1 MKILYFDCSS
11 GISGDMAVGAMIDLG
26 VPFEILNI
34 KLDHIELQQKRISKK
49 GISAVKF
56 DVYEKSTHKHADH
69 SHHHVENIEKI
80 ILETNIPD
88 SAKKIALGIFA
99 AIADA
104 ERIVHGTPKGKSLH
118 LHEVGALDSI
128 ADIICLSLCVDYLKP
143 DKIIF
148 SPLNTGEGTVKCAH
162 GILPVPA
169 PATLELLKNIPA
181 YSDGTKFELT
191 TPTGAA
197 FAKITA
203 NEFGGLPFGKI
214 IKAGYGAGS
223 RELDNRPNVL
233 RVLLIDASDNDRQ
246 DACPADNNDRQDAC
260 PADNNDRQ
268 DACPADNND
277 RQDAC
282 PTFIYQMETQIDDMT
297 SETLAPVFDKLLKN
311 GALDVY
317 VTQILM
323 KKQRPGF
330 LLTVLSNSENKNDL
344 EKIILTDTTT
354 FGVRSWKIDRICLDR
369 KIEKFDS
376 SLGTV
381 RVKIGTLDN
390 ITKKMPE
397 LDDCLLISE
406 KYNIP
411 VWKVYNKII
420 GELNEK

>member
-1 MKILYFDCSS
+1 
-11 GISGDMAVGAMIDLG
+11 
-26 VPFEILNI
+26 
-34 KLDHIELQQKRISKK
+34 
-49 GISAVKF
+49 
-56 DVYEKSTHKHADH
+56 
-69 SHHHVENIEKI
+69 
-80 ILETNIPD
+80 
-88 SAKKIALGIFA
+88 
-99 AIADA
+99 
-104 ERIVHGTPKGKSLH
+104 
-118 LHEVGALDSI
+118 
-128 ADIICLSLCVDYLKP
+128 
-143 DKIIF
+143 
-148 SPLNTGEGTVKCAH
+148 
-162 GILPVPA
+162 
-169 PATLELLKNIPA
+169 
-181 YSDGTKFELT
+181 
-191 TPTGAA
+191 
-197 FAKITA
+197 
-203 NEFGGLPFGKI
+203 
-214 IKAGYGAGS
+214 
-223 RELDNRPNVL
+223 
-233 RVLLIDASDNDRQ
+233 LLIDASDNDRQ

-381 RVKIGTLDN
+381 RIKIGTLN
-390 ITKKMPE
+390 GMTKKMPE
-397 LDDCLLISE
+397 FDDCLILSE

-420 GELNEK
+420 GEI

>member
-26 VPFEILNI
+26 VPFDVLNI
-34 KLDHIELQQKRISKK
+34 KLENIDLKQKRISKK

-56 DVYEKSTHKHADH
+56 DVFDKSTHQHADH
-69 SHHHVENIEKI
+69 SSHHIEDIEKI
-80 ILETNIPD
+80 ILQVDISD
-88 SAKKIALGIFA
+88 SVQKTALEIFS

-104 ERIVHGTPKGKSLH
+104 EIVVHGASETKSLH

-148 SPLNTGEGTVKCAH
+148 SPVNTGEGTVKSAH

-169 PATLELLKNIPA
+169 PATLELLKNIPV

-203 NEFGGLPFGKI
+203 DEFDGLPFGKI

-223 RELDNRPNVL
+223 RELDDRPNVL
-233 RVLLIDASDNDRQ
+233 RALLIDASDNDK
-246 DACPADNNDRQDAC
+246 
-260 PADNNDRQ
+260 
-268 DACPADNND
+268 
-277 RQDAC
+277 QDAC
-282 PTFIYQMETQIDDMT
+282 PTFIYQIETQIDDMT
-297 SETLAPVFDKLLKN
+297 PETLAPIFDKLLKN

-330 LLTVLSNSENKNDL
+330 LLTVLSNPENKTDL
-344 EKIILTDTTT
+344 EKMILMETTT
-354 FGVRSWKIDRICLDR
+354 FGVRSWKIDRTCLDR

-381 RVKIGTLDN
+381 RVKIGTFDD

-397 LDDCLLISE
+397 FDDCLLLSE
-406 KYNIP
+406 KYSIP
-411 VWKVYNKII
+411 VWRVYNKII
-420 GELNEK
+420 GEINEK

>member
-26 VPFEILNI
+26 VPFDVLNI
-34 KLDHIELQQKRISKK
+34 KLENIDLKQKRISKK

-56 DVYEKSTHKHADH
+56 DVFDKSTHQHADH
-69 SHHHVENIEKI
+69 SSHHVEDIEKI
-80 ILETNIPD
+80 ILETDISD
-88 SAKKIALGIFA
+88 SAKKIALGIFS

-104 ERIVHGTPKGKSLH
+104 EGVVHGVSETKSLH

-143 DKIIF
+143 DKIVF
-148 SPLNTGEGTVKCAH
+148 SPINTGEGTVKCAH

-181 YSDGTKFELT
+181 HSDGTKFELT

-203 NEFGGLPFGKI
+203 DEFGGLPFGKI

-233 RVLLIDASDNDRQ
+233 RVLLIDASDNDK
-246 DACPADNNDRQDAC
+246 
-260 PADNNDRQ
+260 
-268 DACPADNND
+268 
-277 RQDAC
+277 QDAC
-282 PTFIYQMETQIDDMT
+282 PTIYQMETQIDDMT